1 MEIVTIVNDW
11 RASTVGGMETAL
23 LLWEACC
30 LPSLLHGAGTWTEM
44 SRETERRLNSLQQWF
59 LRLVLQVGPGAP
71 LPSLYWDF
79 SCLEMGLRVDRE
91 KLMLALHCRRLG
103 EGALAGQVYAEQQA
117 QGWPGLAQEAGKIC
131 EKLDI
136 ESCDVTSLS
145 KDQFRKYVTQACHV
159 KNEERLRDQ
168 AEGKQKCDRMR
179 GEDYMKK
186 SYVSDTKI
194 EDVRNMYR
202 TRYGLLAF
210 AGNYSHAK
218 KFEKTN
224 FMCRCEEAR
233 EEERHIMST
242 DCPVYADIRQQF
254 SNLNDDKEL
263 VKYFTLVLARRDE
276 LDSQRK
282 D

>member
-1 MEIVTIVNDW
+1 M
-11 RASTVGGMETAL
+11 L
-23 LLWEACC
+23 
-30 LPSLLHGAGTWTEM
+30 
-44 SRETERRLNSLQQWF
+44 
-59 LRLVLQVGPGAP
+59 

-91 KLMLALHCRRLG
+91 KLMLALHCGRLG
-103 EGALAGQVYAEQQA
+103 EGALASQVYAEQQA

-168 AEGKQKCDRMR
+168 AEGKQKCDRIG

-210 AGNYSHAK
+210 AGNYSYAK

-224 FMCRCEEAR
+224 FMCRS
-233 EEERHIMST
+233 I
-242 DCPVYADIRQQF
+242 D
-254 SNLNDDKEL
+254 L
-263 VKYFTLVLARRDE
+263 VI
-276 LDSQRK
+276 
-282 D
+282 